1 VSPSS
6 FAPSV
11 SVARPGPLRTLGRAL
26 AVQLWSAMVP
36 WRWLLAALVFAVCA
50 FLEKSQLDSSFFNEG
65 ITRPVDAWDM
75 FPGLQLRYSMV
86 YLLWGFGFLI
96 FVLDTYHRGRD
107 DGTLSLAF
115 VRLPSRPLYWLAT
128 MGAVGV
134 TALGYV
140 TLAFVIALL
149 VGMVVA
155 PPASLW
161 PMLPREGDVAMYP
174 SWNVSVPTYSLLL
187 VGYTA
192 WALWVTGCTIVFLSL
207 FVRRKAVLLGFVVA
221 WNTLSFATIHSL
233 AYLDGFGLLNIGY
246 LVGMFKHHIQSP
258 FPMGQFFAVTAAA
271 LVLMAVVGA
280 WKMRREEP

>member
-6 FAPSV
+6 SAPSV
-11 SVARPGPLRTLGRAL
+11 SVARPGPLRTLGRAVAAL
-26 AVQLWSAMVP
+26 VP
-36 WRWLLAALVFAVCA
+36 WRWAVAALVFAVSA
-50 FLEKSQLDSSFFNEG
+50 LAGKSSLESSLYNLG
-65 ITRPVDAWDM
+65 ISRPVDAWDM
-75 FPGLQLRYSMV
+75 FPGLHSTYSLL
-86 YLLWGFGFLI
+86 YLLWAFGFLI

-107 DGTLSLAF
+107 DGTLSLSF

-149 VGMVVA
+149 IGLIVA

-207 FVRRKAVLLGFVVA
+207 FVRRKAVLLGAVVA
-221 WNTLSFATIHSL
+221 WNALSYATIHRI
-233 AYLDGFGLLNIGY
+233 AYLGRFSLLNLGY

-258 FPMGQFFAVTAAA
+258 FPMGLFFAITAAA